1 MGFHGKCPEPNG
13 CFFFFNGKIIQYV
26 HGGFSSKPWLIAT
39 VEGTSKHTKRH
50 GTAMKNPGTMFY
62 LY

>member
-1 MGFHGKCPEPNG
+1 MVGITGSKV
-13 CFFFFNGKIIQYV
+13 FFYGIIMQYV
-26 HGGFSSKPWLIAT
+26 NGGFSSTPWLIAT

-50 GTAMKNPGTMFY
+50 GTAMENPGTMFY